1 MECTGHDY
9 KCEVCDAMECTG
21 HDYKCEVCDVME
33 CTGHDYNCEVCES
46 WNVPDTIIIVRFVSH
61 GMYWTRL

>member
-1 MECTGHDY
+1 
-9 KCEVCDAMECTG
+9 MECTG

-46 WNVPDTIIIVRFVSH
+46 WNVLDTIISVRFVSH

>member
-9 KCEVCDAMECTG
+9 NCEVCDA
-21 HDYKCEVCDVME
+21 ME